1 MMQVNYDCLGSRVP
15 TAEPRSK
22 MRESRRT
29 ARRPWLWSQSR
40 DPSTAAPRRQA
51 EEDPSLRAA
60 VLHNLNEPLDVT
72 DVEIDEPHAGEVRVR
87 MQASGV
93 CHSDLSV
100 IEGVIPFRL
109 PMVAGHEGAGIVEA
123 VRPRL
128 TPLNERAPLLLSPV
142 ST

>member
-1 MMQVNYDCLGSRVP
+1 MMQVNYDWLGSRVP

-40 DPSTAAPRRQA
+40 DPSTAAQRRQA

-72 DVEIDEPHAGEVRVR
+72 DVDIDEPHAGEVRVR

-109 PMVAGHEGAGIVEA
+109 PMVAGHAGRRTVEA
-123 VRPRL
+123 VGPRG
-128 TPLNERAPLLLSPV
+128 TPLEDG
-142 ST
+142 